1 MEFREIKKQSKVE
14 MKQKVLLL
22 IALLVLQDTVG
33 LPF

>member
-22 IALLVLQDTVG
+22 IALLCTFV
-33 LPF
+33 